1 MATSARI
8 RKRQYESAVKREA
21 YLNRVDRPVK
31 ETVGK
36 RPLTA
41 VIYRSYMIKTGT
53 PVASEVFGLQGSE
66 RSIAF
71 FGGAAALGLQSAA
84 LYTDPLPETPR
95 FFTPAKVNAG
105 VGVGNP
111 TAKRSPWGTRVV
123 KSKSATYSAPISG
136 TDVDV
141 LYDEIDAR
149 ARNIRTAIQSSLGD
163 LSYASFYLS
172 PEIFNNHKV

>member
-8 RKRQYESAVKREA
+8 RKRQYENALRREA
-21 YLNRVDRPVK
+21 YQNRVDRPVRT
-31 ETVGK
+31 TVTK

-41 VIYRSYMIKTGT
+41 VIYRSYMIKSGS
-53 PVASEVFGLQGSE
+53 PLASEIFGIQGSE
-66 RSIAF
+66 RGLLF
-71 FGGAAALGLQSAA
+71 FGGATALGLQTAA
-84 LYTDPLPETPR
+84 SYTNPIIDAPR

-105 VGVGNP
+105 VGLVSP
-111 TAKRSPWGTRVV
+111 TASRSAWGTRVV

-136 TDVDV
+136 TDTDV

-149 ARNIRTAIQSSLGD
+149 AKNIRTAIQGSLGD